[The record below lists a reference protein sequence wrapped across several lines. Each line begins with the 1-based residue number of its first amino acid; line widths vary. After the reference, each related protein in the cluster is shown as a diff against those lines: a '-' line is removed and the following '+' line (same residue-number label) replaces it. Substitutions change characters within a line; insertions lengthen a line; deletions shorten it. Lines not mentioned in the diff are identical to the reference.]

1 MTKDKK
7 PNSPEKKLLHEDTIG
22 PSDSDL
28 SQEILE
34 LENATP
40 LEEEVAAEAK
50 IEDEGSS
57 TEETIDFLIEER
69 DRLRSEADEYLD
81 GWQRARAE
89 FSNYKKRMDREVSET
104 RARVMCEIAARYL
117 GVADD
122 LERALAERNKEGSN
136 QAWVEGIELIYQ
148 KLHAILASEGIEP
161 ISAED
166 EIFDPNFHE
175 AISYEESDD
184 HEDGQVI
191 AVIQQGYKLGNRV
204 VRPALVRVAK

>member
-1 MTKDKK
+1 VTEDKDLDQGGKK
-7 PNSPEKKLLHEDTIG
+7 PIPEETSESPR
-22 PSDSDL
+22 SDRSK
-28 SQEILE
+28 ENLE
-34 LENATP
+34 SENGTA
-40 LEEEVAAEAK
+40 LEEKVEAEAE
-50 IEDEGSS
+50 IEDEGAP
-57 TEETIDFLIEER
+57 TEETFASLKAER
-69 DRLRSEADEYLD
+69 DRLRNEADEYLD

-117 GVADD
+117 GVLDD
-122 LERALAERNKEGSN
+122 LERALAERNNVDSN
-136 QAWVEGIELIYQ
+136 HAWAEGIELIHQ
-148 KLHAILASEGIEP
+148 KLQAILTSEGIEP
-161 ISAED
+161 IPAEG

-191 AVIQQGYKLGNRV
+191 AVIQEGYKLGDRV